1 MLHHEMQETWNRR
14 NRAVS
19 ARFRLA
25 LACFASLLALA
36 ATPSFAADLPP
47 RPAVAVAPL
56 PKPSLMTELRL
67 GIFAHDPSSPES
79 GSADINGEILFP
91 KWFGA
96 DSSWAVL
103 YPRLH
108 VGGTAN
114 TAGKTSTA
122 YAGLT
127 WSTDF
132 LSSFFIE
139 GTLGGAVHNGYT
151 GDGSRAGENSL
162 GCSPLFRKVGI
173 ARLPVH
179 APDQRDGDG
188 GALLQCRALLAE
200 SRPDKRRCSAGLQ
213 LLERKATLLH

>member
-79 GSADINGEILFP
+79 GSADINGEILFL

-162 GCSPLFRKVGI
+162 GCSPLFR
-173 ARLPVH
+173 
-179 APDQRDGDG
+179 
-188 GALLQCRALLAE
+188 E
-200 SRPDKRRCSAGLQ
+200 SASLGYRFTPQISVMATVEHYSNAGLCSQ
-213 LLERKATLLH
+213 NRGLTNAGVRLGYSF